1 MTKDKDYQVGFKKP
15 PIHSQYKK
23 GQSGNAKGRPK
34 GTQNFITVINRALN
48 EKIPIVEN
56 GRRRS
61 ITKLEATV
69 KQLCNKAAQGDARSI
84 QQVLSLGSLIGMQA
98 PKSIKEL
105 DNDESAVMASL
116 LKKLTTDL

>member
-15 PIHSQYKK
+15 PVHSQFKK

-84 QQVLSLGSLIGMQA
+84 QQVLSLGSLIGIQA